1 MAKTIPVGQK
11 KTPRGRP
18 PAGFDL
24 VIGIRLP
31 PSLIKAI
38 DAWAARETAGLRS
51 EAMRRLL
58 EAGLSHSQPG
68 KRRSPAAAAKAAD
81 LAGKQID
88 KFTDASAPPE
98 EQQKRKRRLLKG
110 PGEFRDIRGDVP
122 NRKVDST

>member
-1 MAKTIPVGQK
+1 MAKTIPIRQK
-11 KTPRGRP
+11 KKPRGRP
-18 PAGFDL
+18 PAGFDP

-88 KFTDASAPPE
+88 KFTDASAPKNNRSASGGSSRGPE
-98 EQQKRKRRLLKG
+98 NLEISVG
-110 PGEFRDIRGDVP
+110 MCP
-122 NRKVDST
+122 NRKVDPT

>member
-1 MAKTIPVGQK
+1 MAKTIPGGQK

-18 PAGFDL
+18 PAGFGP

-38 DAWAARETAGLRS
+38 DAWAAHETAGSRS

-58 EAGLSHSQPG
+58 EAGLSHSQPE

-88 KFTDASAPPE
+88 KFTDASAPP
-98 EQQKRKRRLLKG
+98 KNNRSANGGSSRG
-110 PGEFRDIRGDVP
+110 PENLEISAGCP
-122 NRKVDST
+122 NRKVDSA